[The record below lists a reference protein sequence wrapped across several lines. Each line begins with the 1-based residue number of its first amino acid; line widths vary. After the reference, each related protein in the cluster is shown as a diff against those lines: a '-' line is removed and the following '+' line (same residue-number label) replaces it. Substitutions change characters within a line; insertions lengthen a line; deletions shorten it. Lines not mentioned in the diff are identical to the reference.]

1 METYELRDLRFELI
15 DMTANAIAQ
24 AYAALGEELNDYYFE
39 IDCAKVSESFRDER
53 TQLLSIRQ
61 PDLMPPSVAA
71 ALRYL
76 ILTTCNRVSVEPLEI
91 FSSVIDMIPI
101 DHHRP
106 LYWFLFDICD
116 SSEPLPQDCFEC
128 LDWLVSDGKL
138 NK

>member
-15 DMTANAIAQ
+15 DMTANSIAS

-53 TQLLSIRQ
+53 TQLFSIRQ
-61 PDLMPPSVAA
+61 PDLMPPSAAA
-71 ALRYL
+71 ALRCL
-76 ILTTCNRVSVEPLEI
+76 ILTTCNRVSVEPLEL
-91 FSSVIDMIPI
+91 FSAVIDMIPI
-101 DHHRP
+101 DHDRP

-116 SSEPLPQDCFEC
+116 VSEPLFEQSLKG
-128 LDWLVSDGKL
+128 LDWLAADGKL